1 MEAKVYSEMS
11 NPEIIQTLQRE
22 GDNQQYY
29 EGQEERS
36 EQEQEGRPLE
46 PLTFYFRST
55 RGAQVALGVPADRGR
70 AALTKRRPQRDADRR
85 ITRDIRSKSLNA
97 QRVNLHQGH
106 YFAGKEEGFA
116 YLNDT
121 HVLDVNS
128 SRWIVKPHP

>member
-36 EQEQEGRPLE
+36 EQEQEGMPLE
-46 PLTFYFRST
+46 PLTFYFLST

-70 AALTKRRPQRDADRR
+70 AAVSARRPQRDADRR
-85 ITRDIRSKSLNA
+85 ITRDIRSKPLSA
-97 QRVNLHQGH
+97 S
-106 YFAGKEEGFA
+106 E
-116 YLNDT
+116 
-121 HVLDVNS
+121 
-128 SRWIVKPHP
+128 